1 MDITFYHCK
10 CKDKTNAA
18 INTKNNTQNNSQN
31 NTQNNTQNNNVINI
45 KDLLSGNDKYELI
58 KLDNDEHLNV
68 NLELYQLTKEPS
80 LDFIDNAMKFSYS
93 NQGELIRQWKFTN
106 SISISNMI
114 FIGDLL
120 PDLKKKKNPG
130 NKNVNDSKNEEEENK
145 KLFPYILL
153 CYIDVQK
160 LSDLNIPNDIAY
172 TIRVYTSNTLA
183 FIKDKTK
190 EEHEKKLKEKWEE
203 NDEGRGQL
211 ALKSRI
217 KFLVVAK
224 NLKKEK
230 LNENELKILNEE
242 RQRRTANEIDHIGEE
257 NDAKNNKNKKGKK
270 NEIKQIDINKDKSKN
285 SGGGKNIRNG
295 VVQNNEEEDY
305 SNLNMLNRNIII
317 HINKKSR
324 PLSMENIIRQKRPI
338 SRGTKSKYILNFI
351 NYSNKERTKY
361 IQKINK
367 MPVLKNK
374 TYNRNQKAIISDE
387 KYRQKLRGTILTK
400 FEKSENELKLK
411 NENFIKISRDLAEGI
426 NNYNKK
432 LNKQRRAESISKD
445 SLINRRQKLQEL
457 IQRRFDIKKDILL
470 YNEENKKI
478 LENFEKNKKDIINKK
493 GDLINYEE
501 LYKIYKEGNTL
512 LGSGDNDLVTFFN
525 IISNI
530 KEEEIKMEYERLKNT
545 NDKNKDNIMNK
556 MLEDLE
562 TYKWNINNELIE
574 KLKLEVQLK
583 NTN

>member
-1 MDITFYHCK
+1 
-10 CKDKTNAA
+10 
-18 INTKNNTQNNSQN
+18 
-31 NTQNNTQNNNVINI
+31 
-45 KDLLSGNDKYELI
+45 
-58 KLDNDEHLNV
+58 
-68 NLELYQLTKEPS
+68 
-80 LDFIDNAMKFSYS
+80 
-93 NQGELIRQWKFTN
+93 
-106 SISISNMI
+106 
-114 FIGDLL
+114 
-120 PDLKKKKNPG
+120 
-130 NKNVNDSKNEEEENK
+130 
-145 KLFPYILL
+145 
-153 CYIDVQK
+153 
-160 LSDLNIPNDIAY
+160 
-172 TIRVYTSNTLA
+172 
-183 FIKDKTK
+183 
-190 EEHEKKLKEKWEE
+190 
-203 NDEGRGQL
+203 
-211 ALKSRI
+211 
-217 KFLVVAK
+217 
-224 NLKKEK
+224 
-230 LNENELKILNEE
+230 
-242 RQRRTANEIDHIGEE
+242 
-257 NDAKNNKNKKGKK
+257 
-270 NEIKQIDINKDKSKN
+270 
-285 SGGGKNIRNG
+285 
-295 VVQNNEEEDY
+295 
-305 SNLNMLNRNIII
+305 
-317 HINKKSR
+317 
-324 PLSMENIIRQKRPI
+324 MENIIRQKRPI

-545 NDKNKDNIMNK
+545 NDKNKDSIMNK